1 MLHTKRIRP
10 ALQTASRGMENKAV
24 IIQSLAPNFF
34 QTQHAG
40 RILFTGSATAAAFV
54 RRKIKSE
61 GREKSSAKDPWKL
74 SGGCY
79 HTGQKR
85 EKRHQKTWRQM
96 KCHRTREDGNPL
108 GMQN

>member
-1 MLHTKRIRP
+1 
-10 ALQTASRGMENKAV
+10 MENKAV

-54 RRKIKSE
+54 RREIKSE

-74 SGGCY
+74 SGGAI
-79 HTGQKR
+79 TQGKR
-85 EKRHQKTWRQM
+85 ERKDTRRHGDR
-96 KCHRTREDGNPL
+96 
-108 GMQN
+108 